1 MSNAMPADVAWHQEA
16 GTYVLVDEHNS
27 DVLPLPGELV
37 KSLLDGRLFGFGVDD
52 QVVLL
57 RVRCV
62 GHMLHRLLVKATST
76 WENL

>member
-1 MSNAMPADVAWHQEA
+1 MPNVIPAGAAWHQEA

-27 DVLPLPGELV
+27 DILPLSGELV
-37 KSLLDGRLFGFGVDD
+37 ESLLDGRLFGFGVDD

-62 GHMLHRLLVKATST
+62 GHMLHILLAKAISI
-76 WENL
+76 WDNL